1 MSLLVHGC
9 WFDRHRRDLE
19 EVEDQ
24 HLTMTRAHLQHLDN
38 LMELY
43 DSKLLALESEFNTE
57 LTSIMEEFEMSK
69 EAMLQKFNMEKEE
82 LLAIIAAVDQEELDR
97 ETEAK
102 QAHEQLCEEIKNKNL
117 EEINMLRIGLDAQ
130 IEELEQ
136 QFEAAH
142 LNYLQ
147 QTGQRTHE
155 FKDLTCNDQKLS
167 KEIDV
172 KVRNSCCALY
182 RPAAIV
188 F

>member
-1 MSLLVHGC
+1 MA
-9 WFDRHRRDLE
+9 
-19 EVEDQ
+19 
-24 HLTMTRAHLQHLDN
+24 RAHLQHLDN
-38 LMELY
+38 LLELY
-43 DSKLLALESEFNTE
+43 DSKLLALESDFKKE
-57 LTSIMEEFEMSK
+57 LATIMEEFETSK
-69 EAMLQKFNMEKEE
+69 ETMLQKFNMEKEE
-82 LLAIIAAVDQEELDR
+82 LLAIIAVVDQEELDR

-142 LNYLQ
+142 LSYLQ

-155 FKDLTCNDQKLS
+155 FKDLTRNDQKLS

-172 KVRNSCCALY
+172 KVWDFLVVLAGFFIDQQS
-182 RPAAIV
+182 P
-188 F
+188 